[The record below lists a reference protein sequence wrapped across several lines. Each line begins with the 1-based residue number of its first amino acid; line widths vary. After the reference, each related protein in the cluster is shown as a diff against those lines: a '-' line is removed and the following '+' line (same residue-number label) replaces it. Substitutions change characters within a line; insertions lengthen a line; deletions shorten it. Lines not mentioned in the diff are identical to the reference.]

1 MATQV
6 RYSGRGLR
14 LRRVGT
20 VVVLGAA
27 AMMCAATVTG
37 AGTAAPSAP
46 PAATATAAA
55 VSSPS
60 VLHVATF
67 DSGFGGYLT
76 AKSIEAASAS
86 LLRDYDT
93 TITVHH
99 YGDTKNLPYGEK
111 TPDQIATLG
120 SAGVLKAFDEGA
132 DMVFIAC
139 NTASTQYA
147 RIRRAVDEAYPGQV
161 KPVFSIIDV
170 STAEAKRLIDATLAH
185 KSTAVFAILATP
197 ATVRS
202 MVYPRRLAALYGATM
217 VETAPQSF
225 TQPRWYSTLGP
236 SVDSLVQKDVIT
248 LSGGRRIDVYQL
260 APANWV
266 ELIEHGADLKEKH
279 AAVHRDLGL
288 LLAEIPGHV
297 APDVV
302 GYFCTHYPILDGA
315 IRADLAGRATGT
327 ANTHFIAQGAL
338 MATLFQSMAEER
350 LKGHARA
357 QPLTDAQLAPLL
369 EQARPSITISGA
381 NGKTTRALAR
391 SMFPGDPE
399 PVVTE
404 QDLGRLD
411 VAGAQS
417 P

>member
-1 MATQV
+1 MATQIWQP
-6 RYSGRGLR
+6 SRGHNPR
-14 LRRVGT
+14 GFSAAVI
-20 VVVLGAA
+20 LGAA
-27 AMMCAATVTG
+27 AMMCTANAAG

-46 PAATATAAA
+46 PAENATVPTA
-55 VSSPS
+55 SPPS

-76 AKSIEAASAS
+76 AKSIEAASVP

-111 TPDQIATLG
+111 TPDQIAKLG

-147 RIRRAVDEAYPGQV
+147 RIRRAVDEAYPGQL

-170 STAEAKRLIDATLAH
+170 STAEAKRLIDATLSH

-202 MVYPRRLAALYGATM
+202 MVYPRQLAALYGAQIT
-217 VETAPQSF
+217 EAAPQVF
-225 TQPRWYSTLGP
+225 TQPRWYRTLGP

-288 LLAEIPGHV
+288 LLAAIPGHV

-315 IRADLAGRATGT
+315 IRADLAGRATGA

-338 MATLFQSMAEER
+338 MATLFQGMAEER
-350 LKGHARA
+350 LKGRARTH
-357 QPLTDAQLAPLL
+357 PLTDAQLAPLL
-369 EQARPSITISGA
+369 EQVRPSITISGA
-381 NGKTTRALAR
+381 NGRTTRALAR

-404 QDLGRLD
+404 QDLGSID
-411 VAGAQS
+411 AAGAHT